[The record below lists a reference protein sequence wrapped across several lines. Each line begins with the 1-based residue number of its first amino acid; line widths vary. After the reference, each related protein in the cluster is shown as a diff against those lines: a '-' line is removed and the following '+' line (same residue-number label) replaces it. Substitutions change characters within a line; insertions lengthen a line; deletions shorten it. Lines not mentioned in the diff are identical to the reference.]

1 MCLSSFVKVI
11 MYLCLRTE
19 LQRQQIYTKMCFSLY
34 ITILLQTKYLSGI
47 YHQKITTGFNLEF
60 KKNNNYYIT
69 FYPRKIKILLN
80 PCSSQHYCLNIKIIS
95 QVTTKW
101 KHYWPISLPSSFRS
115 ELGSVPEVSPKVKK
129 GLQMCP

>member
-1 MCLSSFVKVI
+1 

-95 QVTTKW
+95 QVTCEIIFIQNENIIDLLACQV
-101 KHYWPISLPSSFRS
+101 P
-115 ELGSVPEVSPKVKK
+115 LGVS
-129 GLQMCP
+129 